1 MDTRRAA
8 TSAGEY
14 GNTRTCSTL
23 ENRKVSSSRTSKII
37 FLGNLGVGKTALFN
51 RIRTGSYME
60 DTGTISRIDR
70 CNKTFQCESDSIAL
84 DIWDTGGTEAY
95 RTVTTNY
102 YRNAQAVILVYD
114 VTDERSVHEL
124 AQWISDAQI
133 YAPSAVCMMLGNK
146 MDLQSGKETLRRS
159 ENAANSADQLAREY
173 DIKLHFKVSAKD
185 DTAVR
190 DALDTLAHELCGM
203 GTRTVSSSTIDGRRQ
218 QSIVLKE
225 SPPKIRRRRKLCSRQ

>member
-1 MDTRRAA
+1 MHLWTHVVFRYLQYTLVTDPL
-8 TSAGEY
+8 SL
-14 GNTRTCSTL
+14 STARL
-23 ENRKVSSSRTSKII
+23 
-37 FLGNLGVGKTALFN
+37 
-51 RIRTGSYME
+51 
-60 DTGTISRIDR
+60 
-70 CNKTFQCESDSIAL
+70 QL

-133 YAPSAVCMMLGNK
+133 YAPSAICMMLGNK

-203 GTRTVSSSTIDGRRQ
+203 GTRLPSSPSKID
-218 QSIVLKE
+218 IMLKE
-225 SPPKIRRRRKLCSRQ
+225 PLPKSWRRRKLCSRQ

>member
-1 MDTRRAA
+1 M
-8 TSAGEY
+8 
-14 GNTRTCSTL
+14 
-23 ENRKVSSSRTSKII
+23 
-37 FLGNLGVGKTALFN
+37 
-51 RIRTGSYME
+51 
-60 DTGTISRIDR
+60 
-70 CNKTFQCESDSIAL
+70 
-84 DIWDTGGTEAY
+84 
-95 RTVTTNY
+95 
-102 YRNAQAVILVYD
+102 
-114 VTDERSVHEL
+114 

-203 GTRTVSSSTIDGRRQ
+203 GTRTVSSFTIDAGRRQ
-218 QSIVLKE
+218 PSIVLKE
-225 SPPKIRRRRKLCSRQ
+225 SPPKIRRRCKLCSRQ